1 MDAETLDIHEAT
13 ATTAKCNIDYIR
25 VNDCLGK
32 VLQDVE
38 DIMMNQMSDMFQLSD
53 WMIKVINIFELKICS
68 KNEWDCFSNYYNRN
82 TGEMINYEQPYETIE
97 PTHNT
102 PYPDMTKDKLLK
114 AHAELSTTQYT
125 IKNLLE
131 AVVNFSHTNNI
142 TTQPQEEAETT
153 QPPTPKQTALQAN
166 TSSGPRWVKLANLMV
181 LILHPPKTQH
191 QTHSSYNQTHHLSP
205 RQTPTTSYYNS
216 TCPSQ
221 KPNIRMLTWLTST
234 KKSQYM

>member
-38 DIMMNQMSDMFQLSD
+38 DIMMNQKSDLVQHSD
-53 WMIKVINIFELKICS
+53 WMIKVVNIFELKICS

-102 PYPDMTKDKLLK
+102 PYPDLTKDKLLK
-114 AHAELSTTQYT
+114 AHAELATTQYT

-181 LILHPPKTQH
+181 IKPTQNTTSNPQQLQPNTPPNPKANPHHLILQFNLPIPE
-191 QTHSSYNQTHHLSP
+191 
-205 RQTPTTSYYNS
+205 
-216 TCPSQ
+216 
-221 KPNIRMLTWLTST
+221 T
-234 KKSQYM
+234 KHKNADLAHKH